1 MELQGTP
8 PSDLTGKMTKWAVGA
23 AGGPVIGVERSGLS
37 RSGAER
43 GWTFPATACVTSI
56 RTTAVLPYCPTRRHS
71 ILDPRPLPL
80 HCRSF
85 AFAPVATRSPK
96 QPAHFAPPSSIPPL
110 YSALPAIAAHVRFRS
125 PTATTLPRRPHHSL
139 LPIPLDAPSLLPQ
152 HNIGTPTT
160 PKK

>member
-23 AGGPVIGVERSGLS
+23 AGGPVIGVECSGLS

-43 GWTFPATACVTSI
+43 GWTFPATACVTSS
-56 RTTAVLPYCPTRRHS
+56 RTTAVLPYCPTALRVA

-85 AFAPVATRSPK
+85 AFALVATRSHL
-96 QPAHFAPPSSIPPL
+96 QPAHFAPPPSILLCSTCLQVQRMSASVVPPPRL
-110 YSALPAIAAHVRFRS
+110 RCPGGLTTRCSPSRSTRLPSFPS
-125 PTATTLPRRPHHSL
+125 TT
-139 LPIPLDAPSLLPQ
+139 
-152 HNIGTPTT
+152 
-160 PKK
+160 